1 MFETNAGGRATG
13 EMALFCCLEKTLLGV
28 AGLCVFALLLL
39 FLLVSCPLF
48 ALFYTAPADV

>member
-1 MFETNAGGRATG
+1 MFETNAGESEWRDGA
-13 EMALFCCLEKTLLGV
+13 FLLSRKNSSGV